1 MNNNKNNKN
10 QLTSCASPLGLSLFL
25 PKTTLSS
32 RTATKV
38 SQLWGEPE
46 IDPDAPEI
54 DPDAPESDPESDAD
68 V

>member
-1 MNNNKNNKN
+1 MNKNNINNKNNKN

-25 PKTTLSS
+25 PKTTESS

-46 IDPDAPEI
+46 GDPDE
-54 DPDAPESDPESDAD
+54 PESDPESDPD